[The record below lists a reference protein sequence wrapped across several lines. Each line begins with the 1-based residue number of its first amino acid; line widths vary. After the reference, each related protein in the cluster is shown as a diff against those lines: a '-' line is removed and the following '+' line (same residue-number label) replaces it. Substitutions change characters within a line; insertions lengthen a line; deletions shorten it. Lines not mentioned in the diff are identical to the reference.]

1 MYAMTEFAMARLVP
15 SKKLRDNISID
26 IHLRKHLNA
35 GEAKLS
41 EHANRYRPR
50 AVQNP
55 VDRYPSGVIIIPA

>member
-50 AVQNP
+50 DFKVLLNHHEMEK
-55 VDRYPSGVIIIPA
+55 DD